1 MLNKLFGSEQK
12 IKILSYFFSSD
23 NKGFLSKE
31 ISRSLEQKGPTVKRD
46 LNALVD
52 LGILK
57 MQSSENDQKDLIKNE
72 EVKEEDVLKSHRKNE
87 DKYNLKKEK
96 SRIKKDK
103 FEEKYY
109 LNTQNLLYPELKSL
123 FEKIKFLAN
132 QEIFDKI
139 IETCKPKIFVLVG
152 KFVNDFDSP
161 IDVLIIG
168 DFSKK
173 KFLNY
178 ISQLETNINEEVNYT
193 ILSEE
198 EYFYRQTIS
207 DIFLYQIMERKN
219 ITLCG

>member
-132 QEIFDKI
+132 QEIFDKMNKLLNLF
-139 IETCKPKIFVLVG
+139 IEET
-152 KFVNDFDSP
+152 
-161 IDVLIIG
+161 
-168 DFSKK
+168 KK
-173 KFLNY
+173 
-178 ISQLETNINEEVNYT
+178 
-193 ILSEE
+193 
-198 EYFYRQTIS
+198 
-207 DIFLYQIMERKN
+207 
-219 ITLCG
+219 